1 MVFSWSMFPKIM
13 ILIDVLIN
21 LKCVI
26 QSKAHCTASSW
37 AASMFR
43 KFEPIAIYISTPA
56 EAPNCRTRFLRW
68 LFCSSQQVF
77 EVQFLT
83 SVESIFFLA
92 GNTSYTQVE
101 FQNRPVKRYIMDASG
116 VWSQGQD
123 SVAGKAGCRHFLDW
137 HDSAFT
143 NVTRSSQYGV
153 LWRELIHGW
162 SRWNF
167 IFSVFMDSV
176 IFMMWKFALF

>member
-1 MVFSWSMFPKIM
+1 MIYVPKNYD
-13 ILIDVLIN
+13 IDW
-21 LKCVI
+21 C
-26 QSKAHCTASSW
+26 
-37 AASMFR
+37 FD
-43 KFEPIAIYISTPA
+43 KFEVCNTIKGSLYRILLSSIHVQEIRADRYLYLNPGGSTKLPNSLLEMALLQFAAGLWGSISYV
-56 EAPNCRTRFLRW
+56 CRKY
-68 LFCSSQQVF
+68 
-77 EVQFLT
+77 
-83 SVESIFFLA
+83 FFLA